1 MKRTWYSVCAVS
13 IAALLVIIAIDYVAG
28 RVSPP
33 VNRREAEDGIRDLT
47 RANPDILVLG
57 SSHART
63 LHVVGQ
69 ELAARTQGRRT
80 LVAVPLEN
88 GKLSVY
94 DWALQHRLRQL
105 IEETRPDGTLVRDKL
120 REFVL
125 ITEWWDSCAPAEKS
139 RFNYWNL
146 PSRAWALSD
155 FLSDAFDNGLNG
167 YNRNYLQ
174 NRARR
179 TLSESALFFDR
190 TNGVLVER
198 AMNVLQGRP
207 VGRSPETEQEL
218 LAGWQ
223 RNVEAGIKCI
233 GDPEQ
238 DRALRD
244 ILRYAHGRGMS
255 TTLLLFPRKP
265 ATLTAQAK
273 ATTLTAFSEQ
283 MRVVAREEHAR
294 LVDLTTSSPLT
305 DADFMEDFDH
315 VNPPGN
321 EKFANWALSHDLQF
335 LLEPSGSTF
344 SSAAGESR

>member
-1 MKRTWYSVCAVS
+1 MKRSWYSVCAVS
-13 IAALLVIIAIDYVAG
+13 IAALLVLIAIDYFAG
-28 RVSPP
+28 RISPP
-33 VNRREAEDGIRDLT
+33 VNRREAEDGIRDLE
-47 RANPDILVLG
+47 RSNPDILALG

-69 ELAARTQGRRT
+69 ELAARTQSRRT

-94 DWALQHRLRQL
+94 DWTLQHRLRQL

-125 ITEWWDSCAPAEKS
+125 ITEWWDDCAPAEKS

-146 PSRAWALSD
+146 PSRAWALPD
-155 FLSDAFDNGLNG
+155 FLSDVVDNGLNG

-179 TLSESALFFDR
+179 TLSESSLFFDR

-198 AMNVLQGRP
+198 AMNMLQGRP
-207 VGRSPETEQEL
+207 VGRSPEAEQAQLE
-218 LAGWQ
+218 GWR
-223 RNVEAGIKCI
+223 RNVEAGVKCI

-238 DRALRD
+238 ERALRN
-244 ILRYAHGRGMS
+244 ILSYAHGRGLN

-265 ATLTAQAK
+265 ATLTEQAK
-273 ATTLTAFSEQ
+273 ATTLTAFAER
-283 MRVVAREEHAR
+283 MRKVASEEHAR
-294 LVDLTTSSPLT
+294 LVDLTTTSPLV

-315 VNPPGN
+315 VNPAGN
-321 EKFANWALSHDLQF
+321 QKFAEWVLTHDLQF
-335 LLEPSGSTF
+335 LVEPSGSQF
-344 SSAAGESR
+344 SSAAGENQ